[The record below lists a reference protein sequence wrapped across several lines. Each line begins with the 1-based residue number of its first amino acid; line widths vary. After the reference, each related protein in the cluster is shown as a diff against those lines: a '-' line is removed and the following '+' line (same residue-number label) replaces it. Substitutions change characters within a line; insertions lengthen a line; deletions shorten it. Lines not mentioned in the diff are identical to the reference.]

1 MISENPHWTKER
13 WEQEKQNTI
22 NCLNETSQ
30 FIEENKNIGSETIDT
45 TTVEGFNEVQK
56 KTQILEKLQMK
67 KDYVLQLQSRLNDI
81 DEKILSLN

>member
-30 FIEENKNIGSETIDT
+30 FIEENKNIGSESIDT
-45 TTVEGFNEVQK
+45 TTVDGFNEATK
-56 KTQILEKLQMK
+56 KTKILEKVK
-67 KDYVLQLQSRLNDI
+67 IKEDYLLKLQSRLKDI
-81 DEKILSLN
+81 DEKILSFN